1 MAPQPSHAEKYRRLR
16 KRLKGWLPEALFF
29 IAIVT
34 GVHLW
39 RTADM
44 LNASGEPAPPL
55 TLTAL
60 DGTQDGLRSD
70 DPKTTLV
77 YFFAPW
83 CNWCAA
89 SAHNIRNLR
98 DWRGE
103 EELRVLLV
111 ALSYQTP
118 EEVRAYV
125 ERHELDMP
133 ILLGT
138 QDTATDWGVQ
148 VFPTYYILDSAGRV
162 VHRDYGYSTLAGL
175 WLRSILAD

>member
-1 MAPQPSHAEKYRRLR
+1 MAPQQSHAKKDGRLR
-16 KRLKGWLPEALFF
+16 GRLKGWLPEALFF
-29 IAIVT
+29 LVIVA
-34 GVHLW
+34 GIYLW
-39 RTADM
+39 RTAEM

-148 VFPTYYILDSAGRV
+148 VFPTYYIVDSAGRI

-175 WLRSILAD
+175 WLRSILAN

>member
-1 MAPQPSHAEKYRRLR
+1 MAPQQSHAKKDGRLR
-16 KRLKGWLPEALFF
+16 GRLKGWLPEALFF
-29 IAIVT
+29 LVIVA
-34 GVHLW
+34 GIYLW
-39 RTADM
+39 RTAEM

-60 DGTQDGLRSD
+60 DGTQYD
-70 DPKTTLV
+70 KTLV
-77 YFFAPW
+77 VYFHAPW

-148 VFPTYYILDSAGRV
+148 VFPTYYILDSAGRI

-175 WLRSILAD
+175 WLRSILAN

>member
-1 MAPQPSHAEKYRRLR
+1 MTPQQSHAKKDGRLR
-16 KRLKGWLPEALFF
+16 GRLKRCLPETLFF
-29 IAIVT
+29 LVIVA
-34 GVHLW
+34 GIHLW

-55 TLTAL
+55 TLPAL
-60 DGTQDGLRSD
+60 DGNQGGLGPD
-70 DPKTTLV
+70 NPKTTLV

-83 CNWCAA
+83 CSWCAA

-103 EELRVLLV
+103 EDLGVVLV
-111 ALSYQTP
+111 ALSYQTRG
-118 EEVRAYV
+118 EVRAYI

-138 QDTATDWGVQ
+138 RTTAADWGVQ
-148 VFPTYYILDSAGRV
+148 VFPTYYLVDSTGRV